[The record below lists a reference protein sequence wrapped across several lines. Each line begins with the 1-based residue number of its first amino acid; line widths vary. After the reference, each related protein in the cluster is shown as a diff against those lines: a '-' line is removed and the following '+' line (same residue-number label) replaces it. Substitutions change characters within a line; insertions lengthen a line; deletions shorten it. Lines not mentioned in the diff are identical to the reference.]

1 MAARAKI
8 QERLIASLQSQLDV
22 AHAKNAAHCAT
33 IDAHCSTIA
42 THCAQLDEQ
51 AREITRRN
59 ARIELL
65 EEQLAALQ
73 RRMFGQHSEKLSP
86 DQLALWRAEQQEAC
100 AAIEAELAQL
110 AEPSAPPVE
119 SITEITKRH
128 PTRPVELPANLPR
141 KTTTLDVEAI
151 CSCCGGQLH
160 RIGEERTQSL
170 EWIPGRF
177 EAHNLLRPKYACRG
191 CETVITAELPPRV
204 NAKCLLGESVV
215 AQVLVSKYADHLPLH
230 RQQKI
235 YRRHG
240 VDIPESTLGDVTGR
254 SGWALTPLVDRMAE
268 LITTHGKLHADDTPV
283 TVLVPEGPDSNGTVR
298 KEGRFWAY
306 CLDQSLHDPNVKPMV
321 VFKIGRASCRER
333 V

>member
-1 MAARAKI
+1 MAQRAKT
-8 QERLIASLQSQLDV
+8 QDELIASLQSQLDV

-65 EEQLAALQ
+65 EEQLAALK

-86 DQLALWRAEQQEAC
+86 DQLALWRAEQQEQV

-110 AEPSAPPVE
+110 AEPIAPPVE
-119 SITEITKRH
+119 SITEVTKRH
-128 PTRPVELPANLPR
+128 PKRPVELPANLPR

-170 EWIPGRF
+170 EWIPGHF
-177 EAHNLLRPKYACRG
+177 EAHNILRPKYACRT
-191 CETVITAELPPRV
+191 CETVITAALPPRV
-204 NAKCLLGESVV
+204 NAKCLLGGKCGGSGAGVEVCRSS
-215 AQVLVSKYADHLPLH
+215 AAASPTEDLSPA
-230 RQQKI
+230 RC
-235 YRRHG
+235 RH
-240 VDIPESTLGDVTGR
+240 S
-254 SGWALTPLVDRMAE
+254 
-268 LITTHGKLHADDTPV
+268 
-283 TVLVPEGPDSNGTVR
+283 
-298 KEGRFWAY
+298 
-306 CLDQSLHDPNVKPMV
+306 
-321 VFKIGRASCRER
+321 
-333 V
+333 